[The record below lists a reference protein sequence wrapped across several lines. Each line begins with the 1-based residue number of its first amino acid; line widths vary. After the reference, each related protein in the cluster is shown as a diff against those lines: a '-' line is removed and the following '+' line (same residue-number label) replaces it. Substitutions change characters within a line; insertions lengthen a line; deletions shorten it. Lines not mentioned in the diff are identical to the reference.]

1 MFQTMPSRP
10 SLARVMP
17 AVSLFMG
24 PLRGC
29 SNVQIAVFDGRVAA
43 QLGARAGPDDAAL
56 LDDHVPVGE
65 ARQGVDVLVD
75 DDDRL
80 ALALEALQA
89 GPDLGPDERR
99 QALRRLVEDEELR
112 VRHQGPADRQHLLLA
127 AGELR
132 AEVVAALLEPR
143 EELVDA
149 LERPAWRTRAGGGR
163 RDEVLVHGERRKYLP
178 ALGHEAD
185 AALGDPVWRE
195 PGERAAL
202 EDDLAAA
209 RRHEPHDGVHGR
221 GLAHAVA
228 AQERHDLAGPDRK
241 RDVEQHLRGAVGGLE
256 VRDGQHGYSL
266 SRSLSP
272 LAGPLRKLRFGAAS
286 RRVLALGPGSPS
298 TSLRSVAG
306 VRERAVERFVLIFTP
321 LSRAHAAKAEC
332 DPGPS
337 ARLRREAA
345 PNSFRRGPSAAR
357 IVESPPLTPAAQRQ
371 SM

>member
-17 AVSLFMG
+17 GVSLFMG

-29 SNVQIAVFDGRVAA
+29 SNVQISVLDGRVAA
-43 QLGARAGPDDAAL
+43 QRGARAGPDDAAL

-112 VRHQGPADRQHLLLA
+112 VRHQGPADREHLLLA

-132 AEVVAALLEPR
+132 AEVVAALLQPR
-143 EELVDA
+143 EQLVDA
-149 LERPAWRTRAGGGR
+149 LERPARRPGAGGRG
-163 RDEVLVHGERRKYLP
+163 RDEVLVHGERREHLP

-195 PGERAAL
+195 PGKRAAL

-209 RRHEPHDGVHGR
+209 RPLGTHLGASRSRGSACISAAKVAPADVARATLGAAVDGRPDGSSRDWRER
-221 GLAHAVA
+221 G
-228 AQERHDLAGPDRK
+228 DRDASA
-241 RDVEQHLRGAVGGLE
+241 RTSDRTG
-256 VRDGQHGYSL
+256 GQHAAAADATG
-266 SRSLSP
+266 RSE
-272 LAGPLRKLRFGAAS
+272 AGA
-286 RRVLALGPGSPS
+286 
-298 TSLRSVAG
+298 
-306 VRERAVERFVLIFTP
+306 
-321 LSRAHAAKAEC
+321 
-332 DPGPS
+332 D
-337 ARLRREAA
+337 LRRTE
-345 PNSFRRGPSAAR
+345 R
-357 IVESPPLTPAAQRQ
+357 V
-371 SM
+371 